1 VDSESLVVMYA
12 YSTQEQALLKC
23 QNIVKEM
30 NPQELWNPVIPN
42 CGISNVLI
50 ILNEGETVTEQVGNN
65 APTKRDA
72 AKTRARILKAAKI
85 QFSRNNYEVIGVRD
99 IAAEAN
105 VDAAL
110 INRYFGSKE
119 KLFEEAFTSSLLSL
133 PLYDILQ
140 GELCELG
147 ESLTRQVV
155 SDVIDQPTEGFNP
168 LHLLLRSSMSHT
180 VSHIVNEALNKNFV
194 KPLAKLLEGEDAV
207 LRSRLIF
214 SHIIGFVIMSIA
226 LTPQDIQLDD
236 ADKIVSLLGTAIQAC
251 IEGDT
256 TS

>member
-1 VDSESLVVMYA
+1 MCA
-12 YSTQEQALLKC
+12 YSTQEQVLLKC
-23 QNIVKEM
+23 HNIVKEM
-30 NPQELWNPVIPN
+30 NPLELWNPAIPN

-50 ILNEGETVTEQVGNN
+50 ILNEGETVTEQVENN
-65 APTKRDA
+65 APSKRDA
-72 AKTRARILKAAKI
+72 AKTRARILKAAQI
-85 QFSRNNYEVIGVRD
+85 QFSRNNYEFIGVRD

-119 KLFEEAFTSSLLSL
+119 KLFEEAFTSAL
-133 PLYDILQ
+133 PLYDFLQ

-147 ESLTRQVV
+147 ESLTRLVV

-168 LHLLLRSSMSHT
+168 FHLLLRSSMSHT
-180 VSHIVNEALNKNFV
+180 VSHIVTEALNKNFV
-194 KPLAKLLEGEDAV
+194 RPLAKLLEGEDVA

-226 LTPQDIQLDD
+226 LTPQDIQHDD
-236 ADKIVSLLGTAIQAC
+236 AEKIVSLLRTAIQAC
-251 IEGDT
+251 IEGDP